1 MSDAINPS
9 ARLLRGFAV
18 DFLASHD
25 IDVIGSIMDPAYC
38 LNIGGYAIDGREA
51 AYRPALVTLFEQ
63 YPGLCVTVHDV
74 MFAPGAAALRF
85 TEHGAAAKP
94 PGSAAAWGGIAMF
107 RIEHGRLQMGWAEED
122 YLARKRQLKSGRC
135 DPVRPPHP
143 APWDAP
149 CEPADPATEAGVK
162 RWLADPAAILKAGV
176 VEEVSAEGPGF
187 AALVA
192 ADRPV
197 DCKLVVLF
205 SAGAR
210 AAFCLECA
218 GSYAGGFADIDAA
231 LTGTPVTL
239 RVTALATVK
248 DGGVAKVQAVAD
260 RLGLHRQLL
269 EARSRSPAAT

>member
-1 MSDAINPS
+1 MSDALHPS

-25 IDVIGSIMDPAYC
+25 IDVVGSIMDPAYC

-85 TEHGAAAKP
+85 TEHGAAARP

-107 RIEHGRLQMGWAEED
+107 RIENGRLRMGWAEED

-135 DPVRPPHP
+135 DPVQPPHP

-149 CEPADPATEAGVK
+149 CEPSDPSTEDAVK

-176 VEEVSAEGPGF
+176 VEEVSVEGPRF
-187 AALVA
+187 AALVS

-197 DCKLVVLF
+197 DCKLDVLL

-210 AAFCLECA
+210 AAFHLECA
-218 GSYAGGFADIDAA
+218 GSYAGGFADIDATLA
-231 LTGTPVTL
+231 GTPVTL
-239 RVTALATVK
+239 HIAVLATVQQ
-248 DGGVAKVQAVAD
+248 GRVARVQAVAD

-269 EARSRSPAAT
+269 DARAKAPPAR